1 MMKRLI
7 ILMMTVVTTLSV
19 TAQTQQSYKDTK
31 EYLALRDS
39 MHHAFN
45 AADSARFFV
54 AVKNLQNYLIEQ
66 GDLHAY
72 YTQRCNEIV
81 FQLNRQC
88 VFEAYRLATELSKE
102 LTNRKLDKEMYMAI
116 NMMGHIYRYCG
127 DKENAKRCFWEVI
140 RRMEQE
146 GYKESE
152 PPIYMNLVNIVME
165 ENPQEALR
173 LIDQAAAIARESSPE
188 RMFDIEARR
197 TLAYY
202 MLDDIPRFLEGYQAY
217 KKGVENGLS
226 TVHGRKLEV
235 YYLAHQ
241 NKIDEAAALAKESED
256 DPYET
261 QAEIYSKAGRWQD
274 AYNALKQGSAETDS
288 IYGVLLSS
296 SMQGI
301 QDELKS
307 YEAER
312 QRDRLWFYGAIVI
325 ACLLLLLVVALFYIV
340 HSRHRH
346 LHEMSEAYQRVVESE
361 KMKSEFI
368 QNVSH
373 EVRTPLN
380 IINGFA
386 QVLADPDSDMDA
398 DERKHIAST
407 MMHNVDRIT
416 IMVNEV
422 LEISRGD
429 SIDASVEMVPLNCNK
444 ALRHMIEGLHKMVS
458 FSDEQLRFDTL
469 LEDNFTIT
477 SNESLLQRVILP
489 LLDNGLKH
497 IPFNGLVV
505 MKAYSTDKDLVV
517 TVEDNGPGIPAEE
530 AERIFERFVKLDA
543 FKEGLGLGLTFSR
556 TMARRLGGDVRLD
569 TSYESQGARF
579 EVIIPIEKTTNI
591 TI

>member
-1 MMKRLI
+1 MKRLI
-7 ILMMTVVTTLSV
+7 ILVMTVVTTLSV
-19 TAQTQQSYKDTK
+19 TAQAQQSYKDTK

-45 AADSARFFV
+45 DADSARFFT
-54 AVKNLQNYLIEQ
+54 AVKNLQDYLMEQ

-81 FQLNRQC
+81 FQLNRQR
-88 VFEAYRLATELSKE
+88 VFEAYMLTTKLSRE
-102 LTNRKLDKEMYMAI
+102 LTEQKLDREMYMAI

-127 DKENAKRCFWEVI
+127 NKEEAKRCFWEVI

-146 GYKESE
+146 GYTESE
-152 PPIYMNLVNIVME
+152 PPIYMNLVNIVMD

-188 RMFDIEARR
+188 RLFDVEARR

-202 MLDDIPRFLEGYQAY
+202 MLGDTQRFLEGYEAY
-217 KKGVENGLS
+217 KKGEAKGLS
-226 TVHGRKLEV
+226 SVHGRKLEV

-241 NKIDEAAALAKESED
+241 GKIDEAVALAKESED

-261 QAEIYSKAGRWQD
+261 QAEIYSKEGRWQE
-274 AYNALKQGSAETDS
+274 AFEALKLGAAETDS
-288 IYGVLLSS
+288 INGLLLSQ

-312 QRDRLWFYGAIVI
+312 QKERVWFYAVVTGAV
-325 ACLLLLLVVALFYIV
+325 LLLMLLVAMFYIF
-340 HSRHRH
+340 HSRRRYVR
-346 LHEMSEAYQRVVESE
+346 EMSEAYQRIVESE
-361 KMKSEFI
+361 KMKAEFI
-368 QNVSH
+368 RNVSH
-373 EVRTPLN
+373 EVRTPLS
-380 IINGFA
+380 IISGFS
-386 QVLADPDSDMDA
+386 QVLANPENDLNSE
-398 DERKHIAST
+398 ERKHIAET
-407 MMHNVDRIT
+407 MMHNTDRIT

-429 SIDASVEMVPLNCNK
+429 SIDTGVEMTELKCN
-444 ALRHMIEGLHKMVS
+444 LVLQHMIEAFHKLVK
-458 FSDEQLRFDTL
+458 FSDDQLRFDSSL
-469 LEDNFTIT
+469 PDNFTIT
-477 SNESLLQRVILP
+477 SNEILLQRVIFP

-579 EVIIPIEKTTNI
+579 EVIIPIEKTTNT